1 MTRFWFFLQQYRQW
15 EFFMACVP
23 EVAMEEMAT
32 VPTVRA
38 VAMPAVVVH
47 AAVLTAIRV
56 AVTPTTGTIIASRI
70 AVFVEA
76 YK

>member
-1 MTRFWFFLQQYRQW
+1 
-15 EFFMACVP
+15 MACVP

-38 VAMPAVVVH
+38 AAMPAAFVVH

>member
-1 MTRFWFFLQQYRQW
+1 
-15 EFFMACVP
+15 MACVP

-38 VAMPAVVVH
+38 AAMPAVVVH

-56 AVTPTTGTIIASRI
+56 AVTPTTGITIASL
-70 AVFVEA
+70 
-76 YK
+76 

>member
-38 VAMPAVVVH
+38 AAMPAAFVVH

-56 AVTPTTGTIIASRI
+56 AVTPTTGITIASL
-70 AVFVEA
+70 
-76 YK
+76 